1 MEDGSDQVSVL
12 LVSLAIAFGL
22 GLLVGLQREWV
33 SKRIAGIRTFALVAL
48 FGGLSAVAGESYGGW
63 VVAAALI
70 GCVTLLILANLPRR
84 GDDEDAGGGLT
95 TEFALLVTYLIG
107 VAVVLGYRVE
117 ATVCA
122 GTMLVLLQEKS
133 RLHGWV
139 RRFGEGEFRAL
150 SRLVLLGLVILPLLP
165 NRDMGYLDV
174 INPFKIWLLV
184 VLMVGISLAAYLA
197 SKFIGGSR
205 GAVLS
210 GVLGGLISSTAT
222 TAGIARRSKSAPT
235 SSRACA
241 LIVMVASAIV
251 FVRVIAEITFVAGE
265 AGQAMLGPFAALLGW
280 ALIISWILARF
291 VKIPEQEGT
300 AQEVPS
306 EFKAAVI
313 FALLYV
319 GVLLCV
325 AYARQHL
332 NDAGLYVVAAI
343 SGLTDMD
350 AITLST
356 SQLVAKGHIAADQGW
371 RVILLGGM
379 SNMLF
384 KAGMV
389 VVLAHRSMLW
399 PVLAAFGA
407 TGLGAAALWI
417 WWPG

>member
-1 MEDGSDQVSVL
+1 MDEGSYQASGL
-12 LVSLAIAFGL
+12 LVSLAIALGL

-33 SKRIAGIRTFALVAL
+33 HKRVAGIRTFALVAL
-48 FGGLSAVAGESYGGW
+48 FGGLSAVAGETLGGW
-63 VVAAALI
+63 VIAAGLT
-70 GCVTLLILANLPRR
+70 GCVALLVLAHLPQLT
-84 GDDEDAGGGLT
+84 GDGERSRGLT

-107 VAVVLGYRVE
+107 VAAVLGYRVE

-122 GTMLVLLQEKS
+122 GTMLVLLQEKP
-133 RLHGWV
+133 RLHDWV
-139 RRFGEGEFRAL
+139 GRFGEGELRAL

-174 INPFKIWLLV
+174 INPFRIWLMV
-184 VLMVGISLAAYLA
+184 VLIVGISLAAYLA
-197 SKFIGGSR
+197 AKFIGGSR
-205 GAVLS
+205 GIVLS
-210 GVLGGLISSTAT
+210 GLIGGLISSTAT
-222 TAGIARRSKSAPT
+222 TAGIARRSKTTPQG
-235 SSRACA
+235 SRACA

-251 FVRVIAEITFVAGE
+251 FVRVIVEIAVVAGE
-265 AGQAMLGPFAALLGW
+265 AGRPMLGPFAALFGW
-280 ALIISWILARF
+280 ALIVSWILSRF
-291 VKIPEQEGT
+291 VKIHDQEGDGE
-300 AQEVPS
+300 EVPS

-319 GVLLCV
+319 GVLLGV

-332 NDAGLYVVAAI
+332 GEAGLYAVAAI

-356 SQLVAKGHIAADQGW
+356 SELVTKGHIAADQGW

-379 SNMLF
+379 ANLLF

-389 VVLAHRSMLW
+389 AVLAHRSMLW

-417 WWPG
+417 WWPA